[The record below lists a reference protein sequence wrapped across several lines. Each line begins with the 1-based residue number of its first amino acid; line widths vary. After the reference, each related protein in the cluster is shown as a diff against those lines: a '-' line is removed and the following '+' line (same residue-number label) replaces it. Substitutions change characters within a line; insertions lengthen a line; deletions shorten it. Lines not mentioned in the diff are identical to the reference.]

1 MGERKATL
9 PPAEPLE
16 GAAVAATLPAGSPS
30 DLATGDTGLEMP
42 PALAGTLPALSPSD
56 PATDDTMAM
65 AAAGGARGGVLG
77 GAALARVPRHGLR
90 PLERSSYDTERE
102 IGRGG
107 MGRVIVAVDQRFGRR
122 VALKEMLPA
131 MSHDAALEQRFLEE
145 ALITGALEHRS
156 IVPVYDIGQG
166 GDGVPYYTMRLVEGR
181 SLREVLRETA
191 SLPERLALVP
201 RLTDIAE
208 ALAHAHSQGVIHRDI
223 KPDNIVLGAHGDTFL
238 IDWGIARVR
247 GRADLRGQEL
257 AARIRRLRAPGD
269 TGTLIGQIIGT
280 PAYMSPEQAAG
291 GELDERSDVYSLGVL
306 LYEVCTGIPA
316 YGGTSSALV
325 LDSVLGGPPPPLL
338 ALEPHA
344 PADLAAVIGKAM
356 ARLPEDRYASA
367 QELAEDLRR
376 YVSGQRVAAY
386 RYSLGQRG
394 VRFVRRHGQ
403 AVAVVALVLFGCVA
417 VAGWGMSRL
426 VASRD
431 QALAAAGRAEEGR
444 LQALDRLALE
454 RAEVALVRDPWG
466 TLAHLAALSDR
477 APSGEAWLLAGTAMD
492 RGGIRLAGQDAAPP
506 RAPRPPRPE
515 ERTIELREGDALLP
529 GGAAAVTWLGFA
541 PGAKALVVAT
551 GSTVRWHPLDGGSAG
566 PVTLPC
572 SGGRPEDVS
581 ILAGGS
587 ALVFRCGKTA
597 LRWDVVRGT
606 QHQQELPEGVL
617 RMSVSSDGRMLAAAL
632 DRDGCFAL
640 GAFATEGAASHLV
653 PTRCIKADS
662 VLDDILFAPGDKRL
676 VVAGGLP
683 KPTLYEV
690 PSGRP
695 YYGRAAQ
702 PDMPEFAIQ
711 RLRGTPEGRALVGFG
726 SKGRLLVIDPESGGA
741 RPILIKDSPV
751 EDVAFTAD
759 GQGIVTG
766 GADGMLRVWELSSGR
781 LLDEWKALTKPL
793 HRVALGS
800 AIAATSDEVGN
811 IVLWDLE
818 RGPWRLVDRG
828 IAKGPLALS
837 LSAAGGYLAYA
848 LPGGRV
854 RLLDLP
860 PRDLGAL
867 RRAIRLA
874 LDAKLKE
881 MPEP

>member
-1 MGERKATL
+1 M
-9 PPAEPLE
+9 AE
-16 GAAVAATLPAGSPS
+16 TLPATSPSDLAS
-30 DLATGDTGLEMP
+30 DLATGDTGIQMS
-42 PALAGTLPALSPSD
+42 PALAGTMPALSPGD
-56 PATDDTMAM
+56 LATEDTMAG
-65 AAAGGARGGVLG
+65 AAAGVALG
-77 GAALARVPRHGLR
+77 GAATAPGSRHALAPRSGPARTEHLR
-90 PLERSSYDTERE
+90 PLERSSYHTERE

-191 SLPERLALVP
+191 SLPERLALIP

-257 AARIRRLRAPGD
+257 AARIGRLRAPGD
-269 TGTLIGQIIGT
+269 TGTLVGQIIGT

-356 ARLPEDRYASA
+356 ARLPEERYASA
-367 QELAEDLRR
+367 QELAGDLRR
-376 YVSGQRVAAY
+376 YVSGQRVTAY

-394 VRFVRRHGQ
+394 ARFVRRQWQ
-403 AVAVVALVLFGCVA
+403 AVAA
-417 VAGWGMSRL
+417 VAAVLCACVVVTGWGMSRL
-426 VASRD
+426 VAARD
-431 QALAAAGRAEEGR
+431 TALAAAERAEQGR
-444 LQALDRLALE
+444 LAALDRLALE
-454 RAEVALVRDPWG
+454 RAEAALVRDPWG

-477 APSGEAWLLAGTAMD
+477 APSGEAWLLASIATD
-492 RGGIRLAGQDAAPP
+492 RGGIRLVGQGGAPP
-506 RAPRPPRPE
+506 QGPLPE
-515 ERTIELREGDALLP
+515 ERTLEVRDGDGFLP

-541 PGAKALVVAT
+541 PGAKALVLAT
-551 GSTVRWHPLDGGSAG
+551 GSMVRWHPLDRSGARPMSLA
-566 PVTLPC
+566 C

-581 ILAGGS
+581 FVAGGS
-587 ALVFRCGKTA
+587 TVVFRCGTTA
-597 LRWDVVRGT
+597 LRWDVAQGT
-606 QHQQELPEGVL
+606 HSRQELPEGVV
-617 RMSVSSDGRMLAAAL
+617 RMSTSSDGRMLALAL
-632 DRDGCFAL
+632 GRDGCFAL
-640 GAFATEGAASHLV
+640 GPWGTDSHLT

-662 VLDDILFAPGDKRL
+662 VLDDIVFAPGDKRL

-683 KPTLYEV
+683 KPTFYEV

-695 YYGRAAQ
+695 YYGRATP
-702 PDMPEFAIQ
+702 PDVPEFAIQ
-711 RLRGTPEGRALVGFG
+711 HLRRTPDGRAVVGFG
-726 SKGRLLVIDPESGGA
+726 SKSRLLVLDPESGGG
-741 RPILIKDSPV
+741 RPLLIKDSSI
-751 EDVAFTAD
+751 EDVAFTAE
-759 GQGIVTG
+759 GQRVVTG
-766 GADGMLRVWELSSGR
+766 GADGALRVWELSSGR
-781 LLDEWKALTKPL
+781 LLDEWKALTQPI
-793 HRVALGS
+793 HHVALGDG
-800 AIAATSDEVGN
+800 IAATSDAEGDV
-811 IVLWDLE
+811 VLWDLE
-818 RGPWRLVDRG
+818 RGRWRLVERG
-828 IAKGPLALS
+828 IAQGPLALS

-854 RLLDLP
+854 RLMELP

-867 RRAIRLA
+867 RRAIGLA
-874 LDAKLKE
+874 LEAKLKE
-881 MPEP
+881 LPDP